1 MDIYEI
7 FNNLRYHHED
17 EVVEFKKAEN
27 NFDFDDLGKYFSA
40 LSNEAN
46 LRDRDFAWLV
56 FGVEN
61 KTREIVGTTYKNS
74 MTSLQKLKHDL
85 AQHTTDRNTFR
96 DIFELKVDG
105 KRVLMFQVP
114 AAPRGI
120 PMGWQGHFYAR
131 QGESFV
137 ALDMSKYEEIRRQIA
152 VEDWSK
158 QIVKDASIND
168 LDNEAIAQAREGY
181 KQHYPKQK
189 KEVDVWSDE
198 VFLNKAKLTI
208 DGKITKAAILLLGK
222 PESVHYLN
230 HIGEIVWRLAGKD
243 NVGQVFSIP
252 FLLTTTEVMHKIRN
266 YPFKIFPN
274 DSFLPGEGMKYDTEA
289 ILEALHNCIAHQ
301 DYTKNARIIVIE
313 REDELEF
320 GNSGRFFEGTY
331 EDYISGERIPKNY
344 RNPFLAQAMAN
355 IKMID
360 TEGFGIHKMFVSQ
373 KDRYLPMPDYDKSD
387 SDNVVLTLPGN
398 VIDENYSLLLLEHS
412 DIDLTTAVLLDR
424 VQKGKPINDSAVKRL
439 RKEGLIE
446 GRKPHLYVSK
456 QIAKATNKQ
465 VEYTL
470 KKGFDDAECQEWVMK
485 ALNDHEVL
493 SRKQIN
499 ELLWGKLP
507 IDYSEEQKMKKIDNL
522 LQKMR
527 KSHVVYTDKN
537 RLWHLVKN

>member
-1 MDIYEI
+1 
-7 FNNLRYHHED
+7 
-17 EVVEFKKAEN
+17 
-27 NFDFDDLGKYFSA
+27 
-40 LSNEAN
+40 
-46 LRDRDFAWLV
+46 
-56 FGVEN
+56 
-61 KTREIVGTTYKNS
+61 
-74 MTSLQKLKHDL
+74 
-85 AQHTTDRNTFR
+85 
-96 DIFELKVDG
+96 
-105 KRVLMFQVP
+105 MFQVP

-131 QGESFV
+131 QGESLV
-137 ALDMSKYEEIRRQIA
+137 ALDMSKYEGIRRQIA

-168 LDNEAIAQAREGY
+168 LDNEAIALAREGY

-189 KEVDVWSDE
+189 KEVDGWSDE

-274 DSFLPGEGMKYDTEA
+274 NSFLPGEGMKYDTEA

-320 GNSGRFFEGTY
+320 SNSGRFFEGTY
-331 EDYISGERIPKNY
+331 EDYISGERIPKHY